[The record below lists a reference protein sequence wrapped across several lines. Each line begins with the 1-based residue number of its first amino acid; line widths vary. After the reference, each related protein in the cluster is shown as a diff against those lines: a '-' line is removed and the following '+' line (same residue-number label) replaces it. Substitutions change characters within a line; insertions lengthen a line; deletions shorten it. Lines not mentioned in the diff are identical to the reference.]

1 MITMQKLFNISTKQQ
16 ISHLSTRLTE
26 LTTKVDSLSN
36 AINNA
41 QQYSYAY
48 DIKLMAVPELKSKET
63 DNN

>member
-16 ISHLSTRLTE
+16 ISRLSTRLTE

-36 AINNA
+36 AINKA
-41 QQYSYAY
+41 QQHSYAY
-48 DIKLMAVPELKSKET
+48 DVKLMGVPELKSKET